1 MKPGLKTSCIKILV
15 SLKGSFQTEASLGIH
30 RFCDD
35 DGSADKESTY
45 TAGDP
50 GDMGSISGSGR
61 SLGVGHGTPLQHACL
76 ENSMGRGAWQ
86 ATVHGAAKSRTRLND

>member
-61 SLGVGHGTPLQHACL
+61 SPGGGNGNPLQDSRL
-76 ENSMGRGAWQ
+76 KNPMDRGAWQ
-86 ATVHGAAKSRTRLND
+86 AIGMRLQRVEHN